1 MIPLKQFPL
10 IFSQLAG
17 ELYLHARGRF
27 KLHSLP
33 GRGAD
38 DSPVSSCSRQSRRGG
53 GEGGGGGEH
62 QGDSTAT
69 APAKLLALSSRWG
82 RGEVGEATHWLGIV
96 LI

>member
-10 IFSQLAG
+10 IFSHLAG

-38 DSPVSSCSRQSRRGG
+38 DSPVSSCSRQSELGG
-53 GEGGGGGEH
+53 GEEWGKR
-62 QGDSTAT
+62 DSTAT
-69 APAKLLALSSRWG
+69 AQAKLLALSSCGGDDGG
-82 RGEVGEATHWLGIV
+82 RVERHSGWALF
-96 LI
+96 

>member
-10 IFSQLAG
+10 IFSHLAG

-38 DSPVSSCSRQSRRGG
+38 DSPVSSCSHQSGW
-53 GEGGGGGEH
+53 GEH

-69 APAKLLALSSRWG
+69 AQAKLLALSSRWG
-82 RGEVGEATHWLGIV
+82 GRHTSWALF
-96 LI
+96 

>member
-10 IFSQLAG
+10 IFSHLAG

-38 DSPVSSCSRQSRRGG
+38 DSPVSSCSHQSGR
-53 GEGGGGGEH
+53 GEGGVGGTPGRQH
-62 QGDSTAT
+62 GDGT
-69 APAKLLALSSRWG
+69 G
-82 RGEVGEATHWLGIV
+82 
-96 LI
+96 